1 MAGLIT
7 TAISGLKLSQ
17 LALSVAGQNIVNAN
31 TDGYSRQSISAVT
44 STAMQTGA
52 GFVGTGV
59 TVTDI
64 FRNTEQYLVD
74 QVSRDISVLADFDAY
89 LSNINQTDNLLASP
103 SSSLSSAMNN
113 FFDALNESSND
124 PASLLGRQLLLTQTS
139 MLTQNFKNLES
150 KLLSQNLAIN
160 KQLDSLAG
168 SVTTIA
174 KQIALLNDAIGNSVG
189 ATVGKYPNDL
199 LDRRDVLVRDL
210 SKFVEVAVVP
220 QGNQT
225 VDIFIGEGQGLVIGP
240 TSSEVVSIP
249 GPMQP
254 DRKEIAFKV
263 SGETR
268 VVTNQLTGGELGGLV
283 RFRKEALEPA
293 LASLGRI
300 ALALSDGINKQ
311 QHLGIDLE
319 GNLGHS
325 IFTDVND
332 PVLVKNRVRG
342 DVNNAPP
349 SDRQMTVTIDDVSK
363 LSTSTYAL
371 KFPGPGQQ
379 YALVRESDNKLVTQ
393 GVLSDKLPHKIEVD
407 GFSINL
413 NSGSFQAG
421 DKFQIEPTTKGA
433 SDIKVLIT
441 RPEAFAFASPVRTQ
455 TSVGNQG
462 GAFILPGTVTDIT
475 TAAFTAVP
483 GALSPPILIRFTSPT
498 TYDVLDYSDP
508 ANPVALQPPLNNQR
522 FSPGVVNDVFPDD
535 PGGTSVS
542 TLGSGAARAN
552 IGLTN
557 NGYQQEM
564 VTLLTTDPV
573 NGYVT
578 ETRVQINQNQ
588 TAAQVAQQL
597 SGLTGVRASA
607 STSMQLS
614 DFSSDNSGAPLS
626 LTLNGVELTD
636 PRVILEG
643 ELLPEDVPDPLTAD
657 FLRDRINSN
666 KTLTTMGIFAESDG
680 HRLTVRATTGRDLQ
694 MQVSGNAGDGVTV
707 RDGDL
712 RSIVGSKNLHAGI
725 NIPVNSGFTVNMG
738 YGSTSVAL
746 TPGNYA
752 SRDVLR
758 AIQRDVDNA
767 MGSGVV
773 AVSVNASGHIEMRS
787 AGSER
792 TLVISNITGGDPLG
806 IEPLRI
812 TGPDRGALPA
822 VYTSGVDARDAFDFS
837 TQNGSFILSVDDT
850 YSNSIIFNQAYTA
863 GDGSALVAD
872 IQAQI
877 DASFGPAGLNG
888 RVTVDLDDNGL
899 LRFTSVSQG
908 ADSAVSI
915 TAGGF
920 TQDLVVSG
928 SANGEQTSGSNASL
942 TGNISIASGFDFDA
956 GGPHQFAIAVD
967 GEDSVLVTL
976 TASATDSGE
985 VVDLISNAINT
996 ALAAAGSPLVTVGV
1010 DGLGK
1015 LTIASQI
1022 YGRDSQV
1029 AISEVQGTYGAIFQG
1044 TSRGVATTSDFTI
1057 GGTVD
1062 VQLAAS
1068 TRLLSDRSTG
1078 LFGTAPVAQSNFMGY
1093 QVSINSGQGASGA
1106 PKAGDT
1112 FLVSYNTD
1120 GSADNRNGA
1129 AMLSLNNELTLSNG
1143 NLTYQGAYGQLVENL
1158 GILTSQGRLSQAA
1171 SETLLRQS
1179 MSALQSVAGVN
1190 MDEEAARL
1198 IQFEQHYN
1206 ASARLISMA
1215 KEMFDALLSL

>member
-17 LALSVAGQNIVNAN
+17 LALSISGQNIVNAN
-31 TDGYSRQSISAVT
+31 TDGYSRQSISTVT
-44 STAMQTGA
+44 STAMKTGA
-52 GFVGTGV
+52 GYVGTGV

-89 LSNINQTDNLLASP
+89 LSNINQADNLLASP
-103 SSSLSSAMNN
+103 SSSLSSSMNN

-124 PASLLGRQLLLTQTS
+124 PASLLGRQLLLTQTN
-139 MLTQNFKNLES
+139 MLTQNFKSLES

-160 KQLDSLAG
+160 KQFDSLAAN
-168 SVTTIA
+168 VTTIA
-174 KQIALLNDAIGNSVG
+174 KEIALLNDAIGNSVG

-210 SKFVEVAVVP
+210 SKFVEVAVVA
-220 QGNQT
+220 QGDQT
-225 VDIFIGEGQGLVIGP
+225 IDVFIGEGQGLVIGP
-240 TSSEVVSIP
+240 TPSEVVSIP
-249 GPMQP
+249 GPMKP

-263 SGETR
+263 NGETR

-293 LASLGRI
+293 LAALGRI

-325 IFTDVND
+325 IFTDIND

-342 DVNNAPP
+342 DVNNAAP
-349 SDRQMTVTIDDVSK
+349 SDRQLSVTIDDVSQ
-363 LSTSTYAL
+363 LTTSSYEL

-379 YALVRESDNKLVTQ
+379 YSVLREADGKLVAQ
-393 GVLSDKLPHKIEVD
+393 GVLSDKLPHKIELD
-407 GFSINL
+407 GFTINL
-413 NSGSFQAG
+413 TSGSFQAG

-462 GAFILPGTVTDIT
+462 GAFILPGKVTDIS
-475 TAAFTAVP
+475 TAAFTTVP
-483 GALSPPILIRFTSPT
+483 GELSPPILIRFTSPT

-508 ANPVALQPPLNNQR
+508 ANPVSLRPPLNNQH

-542 TLGSGAARAN
+542 TLGSAAAKAN
-552 IGLTN
+552 LGLLN

-588 TAAQVAQQL
+588 TATQVAQQL
-597 SGLTGVRASA
+597 SGLKGVSASA
-607 STSMQLS
+607 STRMQLS
-614 DFSSDNSGAPLS
+614 AFTTDGSGTPLT
-626 LTLNGVELTD
+626 LTLNGVDLTD

-643 ELLPEDVPDPLTAD
+643 ALVPELVPDPLTAD

-666 KTLTTMGIFAESDG
+666 KALSTKGIFAQSDG
-680 HRLTVRATTGRDLQ
+680 ERLTVRSTTGLDLQ
-694 MQVSGNAGDGVTV
+694 VKVSGNAGDSLLV

-712 RSIVGSKNLHAGI
+712 RSIVGDKNLNAGV
-725 NIPVNSGFTVNMG
+725 NIVVNSSFGIDMGFGT
-738 YGSTSVAL
+738 TTVAL
-746 TPGNYA
+746 TPGDYA
-752 SRDVLR
+752 ARDVLR
-758 AIQRDVDNA
+758 AVQKDVDNA

-773 AVSVNASGHIEMRS
+773 KVSLNAAGFIEMRS
-787 AGSER
+787 ARSER
-792 TLVISNITGGDPLG
+792 TLEVSGITGGDPLG

-812 TGPDRGALPA
+812 SGPDRGASPA
-822 VYTSGVDARDAFDFS
+822 VYASGVDARAAFDFNA
-837 TQNGSFILSVDDT
+837 QNGNFILSVDDA
-850 YSNSIIFNQAYTA
+850 YSDSITLNQSFAA
-863 GDGSALVAD
+863 GDGSALVAA

-877 DASFGPAGLNG
+877 DASVGATGLSG
-888 RVTVDLDDNGL
+888 QVTVDLDDNGV
-899 LRFTSVSQG
+899 LRFTTVSQG
-908 ADSAVSI
+908 ADSAISI
-915 TAGGF
+915 TAGAF
-920 TQDLVVSG
+920 AQDLVVSG
-928 SANGEQTSGSNASL
+928 SAAGEQTSGSNALL
-942 TGNISIASGFDFDA
+942 TGNVSITAGFDFNA
-956 GGPHQFAIAVD
+956 NGPHQFEVAVN

-976 TASATDSGE
+976 TGNAADAGE
-985 VVDLISNAINT
+985 VVDLIGHAINT
-996 ALAAAGSPLVTVGV
+996 ALAAEGFDPVTVGV
-1010 DGLGK
+1010 DGAGK
-1015 LTIASQI
+1015 LTIASQA
-1022 YGRDSQV
+1022 YGRDSQI
-1029 AISEVQGTYGAIFQG
+1029 AISEVQGTYGALFQG
-1044 TSRGVATTSDFTI
+1044 VSRGVATTSDFTI

-1062 VQLAAS
+1062 VQLAAN
-1068 TRLLSDRSTG
+1068 TRLLSDRSNG
-1078 LFGTAPVAQSNFMGY
+1078 LFGIAPVAQSNFMGY

-1112 FLVSYNTD
+1112 FQVSYNTA

-1129 AMLSLNNELTLSNG
+1129 AMLSLNNDLTLSNG

>member
-17 LALSVAGQNIVNAN
+17 LALSISGQNIVNAN
-31 TDGYSRQSISAVT
+31 TDGYSRQSISAAT
-44 STAMQTGA
+44 STAMKTGA

-103 SSSLSSAMNN
+103 SSSLATGMNN

-124 PASLLGRQLLLTQTS
+124 PASLLGRQLLLTQTN
-139 MLTQNFKNLES
+139 MLTQNFKTLET
-150 KLLSQNLAIN
+150 KLLSQNIAIN
-160 KQLDSLAG
+160 KQFDTLAAN
-168 SVTTIA
+168 VTTIA
-174 KQIALLNDAIGNSVG
+174 KEIAQLNDAIGNSVG

-199 LDRRDVLVRDL
+199 LDRRDALVRDL
-210 SKFVEVAVVP
+210 SKFVEVSVVP

-225 VDIFIGEGQGLVIGP
+225 IDVFIGEGQGLVIGP
-240 TSSEVVSIP
+240 NPSEVMSIA
-249 GPMQP
+249 GPLQP
-254 DRKEIAFKV
+254 DRREIAFRLNDEV
-263 SGETR
+263 R
-268 VVTNQLTGGELGGLV
+268 IVTNQLTGGELGGLV

-325 IFTDVND
+325 LFTDIND
-332 PVLVKNRVRG
+332 PVLLKNRVRG
-342 DVNNAPP
+342 DSTNAPP
-349 SDRQMTVTIDDVSK
+349 NDRQLSVMINDVSQ
-363 LSTSTYAL
+363 LTTSTYKL
-371 KFPGPGQQ
+371 DFPGPGLQ
-379 YALVRESDNKLVTQ
+379 YSLLREADSKLVAQ
-393 GVLSDKLPHKIEVD
+393 GVLGDKLPHKIEVD
-407 GFSINL
+407 GFSINIA
-413 NSGSFQAG
+413 SGSFQAG
-421 DKFQIEPTTKGA
+421 DKFQIQPTTQGA

-455 TSVGNQG
+455 TSAGNQG
-462 GAFILPGTVTDIT
+462 GAFILPGKVTDIT
-475 TAAFTAVP
+475 TAAFTSVP
-483 GALSPPILIRFTSPT
+483 GELSPPILIRFTSPT

-508 ANPVALQPPLNNQR
+508 ANPVSLRPPLNNQR

-552 IGLTN
+552 LGLTN
-557 NGYQQEM
+557 NGYQEEM

-578 ETRVQINQNQ
+578 ETRVQLGQNQ
-588 TAAQVAQQL
+588 TAAQIAQQL
-597 SGLTGVRASA
+597 SGLNGISASA
-607 STSMQLS
+607 LTRMQLS
-614 DFSSDNSGAPLS
+614 EFRSDGSGAPLT

-636 PRVILEG
+636 PRLVLAG
-643 ELLPEDVPDPLTAD
+643 ELLPQVVPDPLTAD
-657 FLRDRINSN
+657 FVRDRINTN
-666 KTLTTMGIFAESDG
+666 KSLTAMGIFAESDG
-680 HRLTVRATTGRDLQ
+680 TRLTVRSTTGVDLQ
-694 MQVSGNAGDGVTV
+694 VKVSGNAGDSVTV

-712 RSIVGSKNLHAGI
+712 RSIVGRKNMNAGV
-725 NIPVNSGFTVNMG
+725 NIAVNSSFTIDTG
-738 YGSTSVAL
+738 LGKTAVAL

-752 SRDVLR
+752 ARDVLR
-758 AIQRDVDNA
+758 AVQKDIDNA
-767 MGSGVV
+767 MGAGVV
-773 AVSVNASGHIEMRS
+773 KVELNASGFIELRS
-787 AGSER
+787 ARGER
-792 TLVISNITGGDPLG
+792 TLTVSNITGGDPLG

-812 TGPDRGALPA
+812 TGPDRGAMPA
-822 VYTSGVDARDAFDFS
+822 VYASGLDARNAFNFS
-837 TQNGSFILSVDDT
+837 AQNGSFLLSVDDA
-850 YSNSIIFNQAYTA
+850 YSDSIMLNQSYAA

-877 DASFGPAGLNG
+877 DASAGLTGLNG
-888 RVTVDLDDNGL
+888 RVTVDLDDNGV
-899 LRFTSVSQG
+899 LRFTSTSQG
-908 ADSAVSI
+908 ADSVISL
-915 TAGGF
+915 TAGS
-920 TQDLVVSG
+920 TMQDLVVTG
-928 SANGEQTSGSNASL
+928 SASGEQTSGSNAML
-942 TGNISIASGFDFDA
+942 TGNISISAGFDFTVN
-956 GGPHQFAIAVD
+956 GPHQFEIGVNGQD
-967 GEDSVLVTL
+967 KVLVTL
-976 TASATDSGE
+976 TGSAADASE
-985 VVDLISNAINT
+985 VVDLIGNAINAALT
-996 ALAAAGSPLVTVGV
+996 ANGSDPVTVGV
-1010 DGLGK
+1010 DGAGL
-1015 LTIASQI
+1015 LTIASQA
-1022 YGRDSQV
+1022 YGSASQV
-1029 AISEVQGTYGAIFQG
+1029 AISAVQGTYGALFQG
-1044 TSRGVATTSDFTI
+1044 SSRGVSLTSDFTI

-1062 VQLAAS
+1062 VQLAAN
-1068 TRLLSDRSTG
+1068 TRLSSNRTNG
-1078 LFGTAPVAQSNFMGY
+1078 LFGSAPVAQSNFMGY
-1093 QVSINSGQGASGA
+1093 QVSINSGQGISGA
-1106 PKAGDT
+1106 PQAGDT

-1129 AMLSLNNELTLSNG
+1129 AMLSLNNDLTLSNG

-1179 MSALQSVAGVN
+1179 MSALQSVSGVN